1 MEEIWKPV
9 KFYKSNVFYDFTDFY
24 EVSNLGRVR
33 ALDRIVINKKGVK
46 VFKKGCILK
55 PHKNNRGYDCVNL
68 WLNNNCNHVLV
79 HRLVG
84 FAFILN
90 PENKP
95 EIDHVIPVSNGGT
108 NEATNLRW
116 VYKIEN
122 RNNEQTIKN
131 TRGSG
136 DKRSIPII
144 FINNDGKIKYY
155 EGMREC
161 ERDGFGD
168 HGMIKKYC
176 KYNSQHEIP
185 LLNRKGYTWYYVD
198 DYIIKFLQIKIEN

>member
-1 MEEIWKPV
+1 M
-9 KFYKSNVFYDFTDFY
+9 
-24 EVSNLGRVR
+24 
-33 ALDRIVINKKGVK
+33 
-46 VFKKGCILK
+46 
-55 PHKNNRGYDCVNL
+55 

-84 FAFILN
+84 FAFIPN

-144 FINNDGKIKYY
+144 FINNDGKIK
-155 EGMREC
+155 
-161 ERDGFGD
+161 
-168 HGMIKKYC
+168 
-176 KYNSQHEIP
+176 
-185 LLNRKGYTWYYVD
+185 
-198 DYIIKFLQIKIEN
+198 